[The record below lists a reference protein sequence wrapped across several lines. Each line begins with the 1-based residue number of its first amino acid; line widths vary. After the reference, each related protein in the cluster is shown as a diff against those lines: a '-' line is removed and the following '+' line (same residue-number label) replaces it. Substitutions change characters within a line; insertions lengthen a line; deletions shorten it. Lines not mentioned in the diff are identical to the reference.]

1 MNSKLEKMTLPKL
14 VELKTC
20 VWDLIESYTNELM
33 TYGFMNN
40 EDYIRTMATPREKE
54 YIVSTSPLPTATY
67 YLTLKDNLVTGTY
80 KLVYKLYDG
89 NTYIG
94 ETYEYM
100 IIK

>member
-54 YIVSTSPLPTATY
+54 IFSKRMKTRQ
-67 YLTLKDNLVTGTY
+67 
-80 KLVYKLYDG
+80 LYDD
-89 NTYIG
+89 ILKLI
-94 ETYEYM
+94 ESKVEEYYD
-100 IIK
+100 

>member
-54 YIVSTSPLPTATY
+54 IFSKRMKARQ
-67 YLTLKDNLVTGTY
+67 
-80 KLVYKLYDG
+80 LYDD
-89 NTYIG
+89 ILKLI
-94 ETYEYM
+94 ESKVEEYYD
-100 IIK
+100 

>member
-54 YIVSTSPLPTATY
+54 IFSKRMKARR
-67 YLTLKDNLVTGTY
+67 
-80 KLVYKLYDG
+80 LYDDILKLIE
-89 NTYIG
+89 NKI
-94 ETYEYM
+94 EEYYD
-100 IIK
+100 

>member
-1 MNSKLEKMTLPKL
+1 MNRKLEKMTLPKL

-54 YIVSTSPLPTATY
+54 IFSKRMKTRQ
-67 YLTLKDNLVTGTY
+67 
-80 KLVYKLYDG
+80 LYDD
-89 NTYIG
+89 ILKLI
-94 ETYEYM
+94 ESKIEEYYD
-100 IIK
+100 

>member
-54 YIVSTSPLPTATY
+54 IFSKRMKTRQ
-67 YLTLKDNLVTGTY
+67 
-80 KLVYKLYDG
+80 LYDD
-89 NTYIG
+89 ILKLI
-94 ETYEYM
+94 ESKIEEYYD
-100 IIK
+100 

>member
-54 YIVSTSPLPTATY
+54 ILSKRMKTRQ
-67 YLTLKDNLVTGTY
+67 
-80 KLVYKLYDG
+80 LYDDILKLIE
-89 NTYIG
+89 YKIG
-94 ETYEYM
+94 EYYD
-100 IIK
+100 